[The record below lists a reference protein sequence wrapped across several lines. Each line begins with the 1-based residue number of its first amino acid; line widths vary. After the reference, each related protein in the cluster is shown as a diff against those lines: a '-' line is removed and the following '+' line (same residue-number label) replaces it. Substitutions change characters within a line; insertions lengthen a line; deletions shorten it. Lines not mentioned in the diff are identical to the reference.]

1 MREQSVGSAV
11 EAVGPPH
18 ILHADTLTD
27 HGEVYRRQHWQE
39 DETAAEDSIVG
50 LANQPVQGYLRDVR
64 GGPTT
69 TGTTLPQRDF
79 KFGDAELFD
88 DDDVYGVTRLFDR
101 PKLRRGAKQQR
112 CASAGVTRRSV
123 TPSTYESVGREA
135 CSSPRSVAYSAHC
148 CLLSWRARRHCPP
161 PCLAVVPVEALRC
174 CLRPCGSQVQKAA
187 AIREQ
192 PRLAARP
199 CVWRSRRVP
208 PRKLAWAPFSGDEA
222 VQAAVQEAHF
232 WEKVVMT
239 PFWLN
244 QDR

>member
-1 MREQSVGSAV
+1 LALLQVADEELSLGRAATSFALDMLV
-11 EAVGPPH
+11 EAVASSQDRFH
-18 ILHADTLTD
+18 ISSDAIRPRLQALSQQQ
-27 HGEVYRRQHWQE
+27 QHWQE
-39 DETAAEDSIVG
+39 DEAAAEDSIVG
-50 LANQPVQGYLRDVR
+50 PASQPVQGNLRAVR
-64 GGPTT
+64 GGLTT

-79 KFGDAELFD
+79 KFGDTELFD

-101 PKLRRGAKQQR
+101 PKLRRGAKQQY
-112 CASAGVTRRSV
+112 V
-123 TPSTYESVGREA
+123 
-135 CSSPRSVAYSAHC
+135 
-148 CLLSWRARRHCPP
+148 
-161 PCLAVVPVEALRC
+161 LALKAVL
-174 CLRPCGSQVQKAA
+174 QVQKAA

-222 VQAAVQEAHF
+222 VQAAVQEAQF